1 MTEIPLKAKVQCT
14 DMPCGES
21 TDAIINPVTKT
32 VTHFALKDK
41 KLPGNPTRL
50 VPIDKVASA
59 THDRITLNCTRDEV
73 ASMRPFIVS
82 NFVPQAGTGQDYS
95 AGSFYASSYAV
106 GHADDAQYRVN
117 QRAYAKV
124 DEEQVPRGERSVT
137 AGMKIEASDGKV
149 GTLDELV
156 LDPDSGEITHIQMR
170 EGHLWGKK
178 DVAIPIEEI
187 DYADADTVYLK
198 IDKVS
203 VKTLPAVKVKR

>member
-1 MTEIPLKAKVQCT
+1 VQCT
-14 DMPCGES
+14 DLPCGES
-21 TDAIINPVTKT
+21 TDVIINPVTKT

-73 ASMRPFIVS
+73 ARMRPFIVT
-82 NFVPQAGTGQDYS
+82 NFVPQAGTGQDFA
-95 AGSFYASSYAV
+95 AGSFYASSYAISD
-106 GHADDAQYRVN
+106 ASDAQYKVGNKGYAGVN
-117 QRAYAKV
+117 
-124 DEEQVPRGERSVT
+124 EEQVPRGERSVT

-156 LDPDSGEITHIQMR
+156 LDPNSGEITHIQMR

-178 DVAIPIEEI
+178 DVAIPIEEV
-187 DYADADTVYLK
+187 DFADADTVYLK
-198 IDKVS
+198 IDKAA